1 MNKEQKTTKNTKPAI
16 AVEPVL
22 CPVFSKSDVIAVLEK
37 RRDDT
42 FDNEW
47 HKHAH
52 YEINTAIRIIKEL
65 MPPSYFP
72 NGA

>member
-1 MNKEQKTTKNTKPAI
+1 MENQNIINEEKGND
-16 AVEPVL
+16 VNHVL
-22 CPVFSKSDVIAVLEK
+22 CPVFSKSDVIAVLTK
-37 RRDDT
+37 RRDDA

-52 YEINTAIRIIKEL
+52 NEINTAIRIIKEL